1 MGWTQHPPGE
11 MHRIGGSS
19 SVAAGSSEK
28 VSKEVCVV
36 SRVPVEMQP
45 TRYHIAHARAA
56 GYLCDM
62 PSQIRHPTLS
72 LLLPAASPPTL
83 CHPHLLLVA
92 AASVVISPE

>member
-28 VSKEVCVV
+28 VSKEVWVV
-36 SRVPVEMQP
+36 RRVPVDTQP

-56 GYLCDM
+56 GYLCDI
-62 PSQIRHPTLS
+62 PSQIRHSRCCCPQLPLPPSATLIFCWW
-72 LLLPAASPPTL
+72 LLR
-83 CHPHLLLVA
+83 LL
-92 AASVVISPE
+92 